1 MRTNII
7 SLLAAAMLAV
17 VPAGAQNRILYSHD
31 AAGNRILRQLGN
43 TQGGIN
49 QSSYTLDSVL
59 TQSISFIPMASA
71 PSVGDSVAVPGDPL
85 STPSGMLAEIAF
97 QDSIAATFPQIAAR
111 ILSNYAVGAI
121 PLEEGVT
128 QVGGKTYSV
137 TLPTAPGIDYAPAIS
152 LQYNSQGVNDVAGYG
167 WRIGGVSSVT
177 ITNKNHHFN
186 KEVVPANAEAGLGGY
201 ALDGDPLL
209 QNPEEFLSPNYDR
222 MTFRGKVAMKA
233 IISNSSVIGFNA
245 AYPTGEKARFGTA
258 SNEPQMAIFPILE
271 SEDINGN
278 KIQYEYYEDANFF
291 GVEYYIKTI
300 KYGLR
305 SNGTAAGRIEFSYE
319 NRQDWH
325 DLYYAG
331 KKFQKKR
338 LLKSIASF
346 SSDTLLVRY
355 ALTHELKEGV
365 NLLKRIDCYS
375 ANGEQLPPVDFTYN
389 TNDNAPSDSL
399 LVYDRSISLSSF
411 FPNIDFTNWP
421 STSPRPSR
429 ILKYLRGKFT
439 TGSFNDSFV
448 IYPAEPSSY
457 YNEFVAL
464 NYKRDPIS
472 GERFSPVGV
481 TQTLGDGFIGLNTV
495 DIDGDGADEIVK
507 LNTSVSGSDTQL
519 EVTVYTFC
527 ESGASF
533 SKRIFTKTIGGRIS
547 LGNEYEGYTYYP
559 RPIYYRWG
567 DFEGKGRTSLLL
579 FTARE
584 YDSFSFSDSHL
595 SILDLNTE
603 QFSLTQSF
611 EIHEDEIGRI
621 FCSDIN
627 SDSKYEL
634 CIVDEYGTH
643 MGEYRRGSTQFTL
656 NTTHSFGFDIMVNDG
671 PYIADIN
678 GDGYLD
684 FVAPPTAGSFSNTW
698 MVACYTGNQYLP
710 YAYNITTLPE
720 NAEVFLHDINHDG
733 LADIL
738 VKDYGTLRYYV
749 NNNLSSFSSNSLTPF
764 GQYSSY
770 DVISCSFA
778 DVNGVSNPAIIRN
791 GNLKL
796 LRFTRDVSHLRLLS
810 RVKDSFGNTGSLHF
824 KSMAQTEVYQIDTA
838 RTYNPSNYVAKF
850 ALPVYLLSSE
860 YTASGNQRVKDL
872 HYTYYDAAWGTT
884 GLGFI
889 GFGKTRIQDNIRNTT
904 QINTY
909 LPEKYGAIQSSV
921 SKISYHSDGIFA
933 SQSFVYD
940 NNVAQTVPSPRLSST
955 TSNDHLTGVHK
966 ETTYEYDERSFPV
979 SVTAKSWTDNNTVN
993 KLTEVSENTY
1003 DHRAEPNIYM
1013 LGQLAMTSVRKGREA
1028 TITHT
1033 WEERTV
1039 FWRDSLMRPTRQKVF
1054 LGWRDDDI
1062 EADDDEI
1069 IAEPASIGGLSLNG
1083 NLPPIPDPDDPGEP
1097 EVPNDT
1103 TSVIIPRVNPD
1114 SLVALFGRA
1123 HNLISETN
1131 WTYSE
1136 KGKVLSEKTAKHG
1149 STVFI
1154 GEEYSYDSDDRFV
1167 LTQKDALGKITYY
1180 QGYNRWGKPT
1190 TIIDPRNHLTHYSY
1204 DSWGETVSVLTPD
1217 GGQKTASTQWD
1228 NTIPNGLYKT
1238 TVHNTGSP
1246 DEVIFSDALG
1256 RDIRSGSKAFNGV
1269 WWFVDKEYRQNGQL
1283 LKESLPFRS
1292 ADSIL
1297 WKTTVFDAYGRHTD
1311 EYYPNNGHTTISY
1324 NGTSVRTVCDSLESV
1339 KTTDA
1344 WGRLISSEDAGGCIS
1359 YILLDHDGP
1368 AKMIAPGGVATFFTY
1383 DTLGRR
1389 SHLTDP
1395 SAGEISDSWSH
1406 SSSGMTFHLTSNALG
1421 TTSVTE
1427 DQYGRTTSISHSD
1440 GNSSS
1445 FTYNDFG
1452 HLIKSATLDSQYD
1465 TLHVQRIQYDSYG
1478 RAYKTT
1484 ETQYD
1489 GGQLAYTLTK
1499 ELTYGPGSVTRTR
1512 SYSVNGVSLATEYY
1526 SYSNGHLVSIKLSDS
1541 TVVWS
1546 LDAENALGQPTR
1558 EYSGSILKQSTY
1570 SNTGLPATK
1579 RMGSGS
1585 IQNTSY
1591 NFAGATGNMMSRTDV
1606 NRTLTE
1612 SFTYDAIS
1620 RLKTVGQDGIKYDN
1634 SGNIKKID
1642 GVATMTYPDED
1653 HPYYIASAIPAG
1665 NDIVPGQTQSLTFTS
1680 FGRPKTISQGSWKA
1694 DFNYGET
1701 DERTVMHLRDADS
1714 VIVMTRFY
1722 AQSGAYERDVTP
1734 TGSTTERLYIG
1745 GDAYTAPMALVKNS
1759 SGTTLYVIGRD
1770 VLGSITHLCTTSG
1783 NLVAEYSYDPW
1794 GRLRNPQTLSPF
1806 APGQEPSLLLGR
1818 GWTGHEWLPWFGLVN
1833 ANARLYDPYLARFL
1847 SPDPLIQSP
1856 DFSQNINR
1864 YLYGYGNPLKYVD
1877 RNGKF
1882 FWIPII
1888 IGAVIGAY
1896 SAGVAANKGDYN
1908 PFHWDWNWRTWKY
1921 LLGGAVVGA
1930 LSGYTGSWIASAI
1943 APNVAFGGFI
1953 GGAIIG
1959 AGSGAVSGFISGFG
1973 ASLING
1979 SNFWDALKS
1988 GVIGLFTGAASGAFL
2003 GGVSQGIIDYKKGN
2017 SFWDGSVKLSTKDI
2031 DFQLQP
2037 QKPEISNPKLGKPQP
2052 LYDEYVFDAGPDD
2065 SIVTLYRGTT
2075 GSEYD
2080 SGPLFMTSD
2089 YNYALGYKTSGH
2101 PIVKVEIPKYTLEL
2115 MQLRKDLA
2123 IQSGLHWISNDLGA
2137 RAIGMSEYVFSNHV
2151 RPYIVNRFVPIQQ

>member
-1 MRTNII
+1 MALTLSFMKRHLLLFTLCFVFCH
-7 SLLAAAMLAV
+7 SLS
-17 VPAGAQNRILYSHD
+17 AQNRILYSHD

-43 TQGGIN
+43 NQGGIN

-128 QVGGKTYSV
+128 QMGGKTYSV

-186 KEVVPANAEAGLGGY
+186 KEVVPANAESGLGGY

-355 ALTHELKEGV
+355 ALTHVLKEGV

-375 ANGEQLPPVDFTYN
+375 ANGEQIPPVDFSYGTDDYTFPDTLKTVKSMYLGAYFN
-389 TNDNAPSDSL
+389 TPSNSNNL
-399 LVYDRSISLSSF
+399 RFV
-411 FPNIDFTNWP
+411 
-421 STSPRPSR
+421 
-429 ILKYLRGKFT
+429 RGKFT
-439 TGSFNDSFV
+439 TGSFDDGLI
-448 IYPAEPSSY
+448 IYPVLEASSLSDQ
-457 YNEFVAL
+457 EICIL
-464 NYKRDPIS
+464 NYKRD
-472 GERFSPVGV
+472 RFSPKRFTPVGR
-481 TQTLGDGFIGLNTV
+481 TFYSGDGFISMDAV

-507 LNTSVSGSDTQL
+507 LNSAVSGNDTQL
-519 EVTVYTFC
+519 TVTIYDFS
-527 ESGASF
+527 ESGANYTQRSF
-533 SKRIFTKTIGGRIS
+533 SIPIS
-547 LGNEYEGYTYYP
+547 GSFYHGPWDALHYP
-559 RPIYYRWG
+559 RPIYLRWG
-567 DFEGKGRTSLLL
+567 DFDGKGRTSLLL
-579 FTARE
+579 LTARE
-584 YDSFSFSDSHL
+584 FTMPNGSTKTFSDSHIRL
-595 SILDLNTE
+595 IDLESESI
-603 QFSLTQSF
+603 SVSQSH
-611 EIHEDEIGRI
+611 EIHEDEIERY
-621 FCSDIN
+621 FCTDIN
-627 SDSKYEL
+627 SDGRTEL
-634 CIVDEYGTH
+634 CIAAESGCSMDIY
-643 MGEYRRGSTQFTL
+643 YRSFSQFLKQKTSTFSNSIL
-656 NTTHSFGFDIMVNDG
+656 ASGG
-671 PYIADIN
+671 PRLADMN

-684 FVAPPTAGSFSNTW
+684 FVIPPEKGSNSTLWRILYNS
-698 MVACYTGNQYLP
+698 GNAFYS
-710 YAYNITTLPE
+710 
-720 NAEVFLHDINHDG
+720 EVHYYVSLQTSDEVYFMDINHDG
-733 LADIL
+733 LSDI
-738 VKDYGTLRYYV
+738 VIKHDSTLSYAI
-749 NNNLSSFSSNSLTPF
+749 NNSGSFSFKSIPAFNDSFNFIECSIGDVAGISN
-764 GQYSSY
+764 
-770 DVISCSFA
+770 V
-778 DVNGVSNPAIIRN
+778 AIIRDN
-791 GNLKL
+791 D
-796 LRFTRDVSHLRLLS
+796 LRILGYTHDASKLRLIS
-810 RVKDSFGNTGSLHF
+810 RVTDSFGNTNTLGF
-824 KSMAQTEVYQIDTA
+824 KNMSSSEVYQVDTT
-838 RTYNPSNYVAKF
+838 RIYSTSDNIAKF

-860 YTASGNQRVKDL
+860 FAVSGNKRVKDIY
-872 HYTYYDAAWGTT
+872 YTYYDAAWGTT
-884 GLGFI
+884 GLGFL

-1013 LGQLAMTSVRKGREA
+1013 LGQPAMTSVRKGREA

-1062 EADDDEI
+1062 EAGDDEI
-1069 IAEPASIGGLSLNG
+1069 IAEPASLGGLSLNG

-1103 TSVIIPRVNPD
+1103 TSVIIPRINPD

-1154 GEEYSYDSDDRFV
+1154 GEEYTYDSDDRFV

-1204 DSWGETVSVLTPD
+1204 DSWGETVSVQTPD

-1269 WWFVDKEYRQNGQL
+1269 WRFVDKEYRQNGQL

-1297 WKTTVFDAYGRHTD
+1297 WKTTGFDAYGRLTD

-1440 GNSSS
+1440 GNRSS
-1445 FTYNDFG
+1445 FTYNAFG
-1452 HLIKSATLDSQYD
+1452 DLIKSATLDSQYD

-1512 SYSVNGVSLATEYY
+1512 SYSVNGVTLATEYY

-1642 GVATMTYPDED
+1642 GVATMTYPDEN

-1794 GRLRNPQTLSPF
+1794 GRMRNPQTLSPF

-1856 DFSQNINR
+1856 DFSQNLNR

-1877 RNGKF
+1877 KNGKF

-1908 PFHWDWNWRTWKY
+1908 PFHWDWSSGKTWRY
-1921 LLGGAVVGA
+1921 MLGGAVVGG
-1930 LSGYTGSWIASAI
+1930 LSGYAGGWAYSAL
-1943 APNVAFGGFI
+1943 APQAAGGGFI
-1953 GGAIIG
+1953 AGAISG
-1959 AGSGAVSGFISGFG
+1959 AGSGMASGFVSGFGMSIVQGANLWDSFQTGVSSAFWSGLGGGLLNGTIEGVKSIWNGDNFFYG
-1973 ASLING
+1973 ASKSTMPLSPIEKGKLGEAMARDMVYSENGTIPGEQVTVDIDGTKVRLDMVADFDGQKVLIEVKNG
-1979 SNFWDALKS
+1979 PYAGFTHNQSIAYPRIYGDLPYLPKGSQIRDFLSLENFPKPMVPITPVGANALR
-1988 GVIGLFTGAASGAFL
+1988 VW
-2003 GGVSQGIIDYKKGN
+2003 GN
-2017 SFWDGSVKLSTKDI
+2017 S
-2031 DFQLQP
+2031 Q
-2037 QKPEISNPKLGKPQP
+2037 
-2052 LYDEYVFDAGPDD
+2052 YV
-2065 SIVTLYRGTT
+2065 
-2075 GSEYD
+2075 
-2080 SGPLFMTSD
+2080 
-2089 YNYALGYKTSGH
+2089 YNYKF
-2101 PIVKVEIPKYTLEL
+2101 II
-2115 MQLRKDLA
+2115 
-2123 IQSGLHWISNDLGA
+2123 I
-2137 RAIGMSEYVFSNHV
+2137 
-2151 RPYIVNRFVPIQQ
+2151 RF